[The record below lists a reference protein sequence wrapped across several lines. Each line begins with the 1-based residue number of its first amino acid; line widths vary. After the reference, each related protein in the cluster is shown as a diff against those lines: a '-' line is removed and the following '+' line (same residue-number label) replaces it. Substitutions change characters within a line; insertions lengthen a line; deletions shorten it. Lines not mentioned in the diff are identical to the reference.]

1 MGPGLSGLFNTA
13 GTAAAGAAG
22 GGLPWKIMLPM
33 LLSLFS
39 SGFLGGG
46 NDPEVDAILK
56 KLEMQKSMQGLQGLG
71 LNPPYQSPN
80 LPQLDEVTLQAIL
93 NQMNRSKNWGWPGG
107 KGLDMSFIENLL
119 GDLGTGSG
127 GNRTIRRGL

>member
-1 MGPGLSGLFNTA
+1 MPGLSAGLANTA

-33 LLSLFS
+33 LLSFFS

-46 NDPEVDAILK
+46 NDPEVQAILD
-56 KLEMQKSMQGLQGLG
+56 KLEMDKKMQSFRQMG

-80 LPQLDEVTLQAIL
+80 LAGLDEVTLQAIL

-107 KGLDMSFIENLL
+107 KQLDMSFIGDLL
-119 GDLGTGSG
+119 GNLGGGSG
-127 GNRTIRRGL
+127 GTRTIRRGL

>member
-1 MGPGLSGLFNTA
+1 MPLPGISSLPGLQ
-13 GTAAAGAAG
+13 AAGAAG
-22 GGLPWKIMLPM
+22 GGLPWKTLLPI
-33 LLSLFS
+33 LLSFFS

-56 KLEMQKSMQGLQGLG
+56 RLEMQKSMQGLQGLG

-93 NQMNRSKNWGWPGG
+93 NQMDRSKNWGWPGG
-107 KGLDMSFIENLL
+107 KQLDMSFIGDLL
-119 GDLGTGSG
+119 GNLGGGSG
-127 GNRTIRRGL
+127 GTRTIRRGL